1 MSDKLRFYEIDLF
14 RFVAALSVVLFH
26 YTFRGH
32 AQGEKSILS
41 FPELG
46 TIFKYGYLGVDL
58 FFMISGFVI
67 LLTALNRDVAGFT
80 ISRITRLYPTF
91 WACVTL
97 TALSTLVI
105 GGERYSVHLGQY
117 IANLTMVGELL
128 GVRYVDGV
136 YWSLLI
142 ELKFYFLVCLVL
154 SLRCIEKIKF
164 IAGGWAVAT
173 LLLSF
178 VDAPNVVSFVLF
190 PEWASYFIAGIMF
203 CLIRLEGISLYKII
217 VVTVAYSLS
226 AMYAYWRVPDF
237 EKFLRTDFSEIA
249 VIGIVSL
256 FYLAFFMVSLGKTT
270 LLNRKGMLIIGAVTY
285 PLYLIHQNV
294 GYMVF
299 NKFGEST
306 NKYILL
312 LLTISLMILAS
323 YIIHRFVEQ
332 KISLPL
338 RKLLNRAVSVFK
350 HAASGDDSARRLL
363 RHVGLGERL
372 TLRGAQGREPGE
384 PRRRHQNSVSGGSR
398 LPLGPE
404 QQEELTGTLKEP
416 SKDDDGL

>member
-14 RFVAALSVVLFH
+14 RFLAALSVVLFH
-26 YTFRGH
+26 YTFRGY
-32 AQGEKSILS
+32 AQGEKSVLA

-97 TALSTLVI
+97 TALSTLLI

-154 SLRCIEKIKF
+154 ALRSIDKIKF
-164 IAGGWAVAT
+164 IVGGWAAAT

-178 VDAPNVVSFVLF
+178 VDAPEVVNFVLF
-190 PEWASYFIAGIMF
+190 PEWSSYFIAGIIF
-203 CLIRLEGISLYKII
+203 CLIRLEGISLYKITI
-217 VVTVAYSLS
+217 LTVAYSLS
-226 AMYAYWRVPDF
+226 AMYAYWRIPGF

-249 VIGIVSL
+249 VIGIISL

-285 PLYLIHQNV
+285 PLYLIHQNI
-294 GYMVF
+294 GYMIF
-299 NKFGEST
+299 NKLGEST
-306 NKYILL
+306 NKYVLL
-312 LLTISLMILAS
+312 LLVISLMILAS

-332 KISLPL
+332 RISMPL
-338 RKLLNRAVSVFK
+338 RKLLNRAVSVFRP
-350 HAASGDDSARRLL
+350 AAPGDGSARRLL
-363 RHVGLGERL
+363 RQMGLRERL
-372 TLRGAQGREPGE
+372 MLEGAEGRGPGRA
-384 PRRRHQNSVSGGSR
+384 RRRHQNPGSGDSR
-398 LPLGPE
+398 LPLAP
-404 QQEELTGTLKEP
+404 EELGELKETLKEP
-416 SKDDDGL
+416 SKDDGGS